1 MANKK
6 EKNEDIK
13 AFICCILFNVLVIGL
28 IVGGVI
34 SCCIDNKKE
43 KQLEKELGAETYE
56 IVIEDKYEC
65 LGSTWH
71 LVGGRATETE
81 YHLVYKYRC
90 VNRPNDEYLSK
101 WHTDDNEVCHT
112 TWQRYNVGD
121 KIKTTN
127 RHYLR

>member
-1 MANKK
+1 MENKK
-6 EKNEDIK
+6 DKNSDITE
-13 AFICCILFNVLVIGL
+13 FIFGILFILVVIGC
-28 IVGGVI
+28 IIGG
-34 SCCIDNKKE
+34 CIAACLDNKK
-43 KQLEKELGAETYE
+43 EKELGAETYE

-101 WHTDDNEVCHT
+101 WHTDDDEVCHT

-127 RHYLR
+127 RYYLR

>member
-1 MANKK
+1 MENKK
-6 EKNEDIK
+6 DKNSDITE
-13 AFICCILFNVLVIGL
+13 FIFGILFILLVIGC
-28 IVGGVI
+28 IIGGCI
-34 SCCIDNKKE
+34 AACIDNKKE
-43 KQLEKELGAETYE
+43 KELRAETYE

-101 WHTDDNEVCHT
+101 WHTDDDEVCHT